1 MARNVNMGAHPY
13 NDMKIGVPKRN
24 KIGTGGGEPKSF
36 CGSSSNIL
44 AKLDKEYTRLLTKG
58 TKKQQEQYLRS
69 VYYKA

>member
-24 KIGTGGGEPKSF
+24 KIGTGENDSV
-36 CGSSSNIL
+36 NIL
-44 AKLDKEYTRLLTKG
+44 AKLDKEYARLLTKG

>member
-24 KIGTGGGEPKSF
+24 KIGTGEND
-36 CGSSSNIL
+36 SSNIL
-44 AKLDKEYTRLLTKG
+44 AKLDKEYARLLTKG

-69 VYYKA
+69 VYYKAA

>member
-24 KIGTGGGEPKSF
+24 KIASGEND
-36 CGSSSNIL
+36 SSNIL
-44 AKLDKEYTRLLTKG
+44 AKLDKEYARLLTKG

-69 VYYKA
+69 VYYKAA